1 MTGANLSVGSRR
13 KQTFTAAE
21 SVSSPPTKQSGSLPR
36 VESQSAS
43 PFISP
48 KHRFP
53 FFPSF
58 SQLWFP
64 FFFTQLSECNTR
76 DATGHGKKKNNY
88 VWKLLTHKAITLHT
102 AHCTRQS
109 SSNATQH
116 ISSKLC
122 FHGWTIRSFQC
133 TESLESVRISAIKC
147 SKICW
152 VNGSVRRRFARKCCS
167 FHKKHSV
174 YKS

>member
-1 MTGANLSVGSRR
+1 MTGANLSVESRR

-58 SQLWFP
+58 LTALGS
-64 FFFTQLSECNTR
+64 FFFFSSSQN
-76 DATGHGKKKNNY
+76 ATPEMQPDREKKNNS
-88 VWKLLTHKAITLHT
+88 VWKLLTHKASTLHT

-122 FHGWTIRSFQC
+122 FHGWTISSFQC
-133 TESLESVRISAIKC
+133 TESLESV
-147 SKICW
+147 
-152 VNGSVRRRFARKCCS
+152 
-167 FHKKHSV
+167 
-174 YKS
+174 